1 VVSTSKVRFKG
12 SGTING
18 AGDFAFL
25 VSAVDGDVTGG
36 DPDTFRMKIWDKNT
50 GVVIYDSEMGSG
62 DGAPAS
68 TVLGGGSIVIHN

>member
-1 VVSTSKVRFKG
+1 MVSGSKVRFKG

-25 VSAVDGDVTGG
+25 LSAVDGQVSG
-36 DPDTFRMKIWDKNT
+36 DESDAFRIKIWNKST
-50 GVVIYDSEMGSG
+50 GVVVYDSEMGRG
-62 DGAPAS
+62 EGAPAT